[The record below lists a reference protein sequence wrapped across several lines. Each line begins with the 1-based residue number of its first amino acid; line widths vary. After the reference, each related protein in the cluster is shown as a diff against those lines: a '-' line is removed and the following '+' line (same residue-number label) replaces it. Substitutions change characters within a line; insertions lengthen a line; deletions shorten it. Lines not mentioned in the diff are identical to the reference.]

1 MNTAIVL
8 KMPSRDNLVDRMS
21 KARAI
26 ISAMSVAEESTESS
40 IPPEHRET
48 LYLML
53 ADLLIRIYLTL
64 GS

>member
-1 MNTAIVL
+1 MNAAIVL
-8 KMPSRDNLVDRMS
+8 QMPSRDSLVDRMS

-53 ADLLIRIYLTL
+53 TELLNMKQ
-64 GS
+64 

>member
-8 KMPSRDNLVDRMS
+8 QMPSRDNLIDRMS

-26 ISAMSVAEESTESS
+26 ISAMSVAEESTEST
-40 IPPEHRET
+40 IPLEHRET

-53 ADLLIRIYLTL
+53 TDLLNVKQ
-64 GS
+64 

>member
-1 MNTAIVL
+1 MNAAIVL
-8 KMPSRDNLVDRMS
+8 QMPSRDSLVDRMS
-21 KARAI
+21 KARVI

-53 ADLLIRIYLTL
+53 TELLNVKQ
-64 GS
+64 

>member
-1 MNTAIVL
+1 MNAAIVL
-8 KMPSRDNLVDRMS
+8 QMPSRDSLVDRMS

-48 LYLML
+48 LYLIL
-53 ADLLIRIYLTL
+53 TELLNVKQ
-64 GS
+64 

>member
-8 KMPSRDNLVDRMS
+8 KMPSRDNLVDGMS

-53 ADLLIRIYLTL
+53 ADLLNVNQ
-64 GS
+64 